1 MRNLM
6 KNGRTLR
13 PFCRKTVAVLC
24 AFSIL
29 LSVFTVGIITA
40 SAASYTA
47 VTTDALRLRSGA
59 GSSYS
64 TIMTMDQGKTVT
76 LLSSSSNGWIRVKE
90 PSGKTGWCSVDYL
103 QVNTAS
109 GVKITAETTDYLN
122 LRTGPGTSYS
132 TQGVINDGVTV
143 TVLDNSNESW
153 VKVKTSD
160 SKTGWLTR
168 EFLAVSIT
176 LPKTENSSSVSESNP
191 LYSNTEAP
199 DWFEQANSS
208 GSSLYLSQSAMTL
221 EKGDANMLTAFMSSV
236 SGAQTAV
243 TWKSSNSSVAAVTA
257 AGKVQAVAAGTAVI
271 TATHKGSGKTA
282 KCTVTVTEVKI
293 PVSKVTLNTNA
304 IKWPV
309 GRSGS
314 FTATVLPTNATN
326 KAVTWKS
333 SDTKV
338 ATVSSAGKLTAVAP
352 GMATITCTAQ
362 DGSGKY
368 ATCEVTV
375 TKPVVKVTSVT
386 LNTNAI
392 SWPVGR
398 SGSFTATVLPSDAT
412 DKSVTW
418 KSSNTKVAT
427 VSSAGKLT
435 AVAPGT
441 ATITCTAQD
450 GSGKYATCKVTVK
463 SNTEVSNIT
472 LSATATS
479 IYINNHAYIKATTTP
494 AGKAVTYTSSNTSVA
509 TVSSKGV
516 VTGKS
521 AGSAV
526 ITVKDSAGAVKKT
539 ITIRVTAAPSGYV
552 NLSNTTA
559 SVPVSKSFYLKS
571 YTSGTTWTTSDSSV
585 ATISSQGYLLAKKEG
600 VAIITAKASGKVRTC
615 AVTVTQAAPVRF
627 AYTSPNSATLND
639 KVSFIAITDTDR
651 DAVKFEFTANGK
663 QYTVSATSKSLDS
676 KGHYIWKGSITFKFS
691 GSFTVTAFSS
701 KNGAWSTCNDGKTS
715 VFVSNVASPST
726 VSFDE
731 RRASD
736 EILELNSD
744 YEGFLSSVTDDPL
757 VTNAPT
763 LGYGKVI
770 TPGEQFYNNLSR
782 DEAYAYLVQTMNSG
796 SYTAAVN
803 NFMQTNNIKFNQQQF
818 DALVMLV
825 YNLGAGVLSDSYVK
839 GILLDCYE
847 TSSTTS
853 ATVAYVNSS
862 DGLWLR
868 TGPGT
873 GYSSILAMPYNTK
886 VTVVEKTNSQW
897 YKVKLSDGTQGYCAS
912 QYLTFA
918 FTGVRNLNKV
928 DKDDLIAELIQW
940 HHAGGQCVWGLL
952 YRRIDELEV
961 FFYNDYVRDGS
972 SNKYNMPYRWNC

>member
-1 MRNLM
+1 MRSLM
-6 KNGRTLR
+6 KNGRALR
-13 PFCRKTVAVLC
+13 PFCKKTAAVLC

-29 LSVFTVGIITA
+29 LSVLTVSIITV

-59 GSSYS
+59 GASYS
-64 TIMTMDQGKTVT
+64 TIMTMDKGKTVT

-103 QVNTAS
+103 QVHTAG

-143 TVLDNSNESW
+143 TVLDNSNEAW

-160 SKTGWLTR
+160 GKTGWLTR
-168 EFLAVSIT
+168 EFVEVSIT
-176 LPKTENSSSVSESNP
+176 LPKTEDSSSSTVSKPS
-191 LYSNTEAP
+191 YSDTAPP
-199 DWFEQANSS
+199 DWFEQTGGS
-208 GSSLYLSQSAMTL
+208 GSLYLSQSAMAL
-221 EKGDANMLTAFMSSV
+221 KKGEAKMLTAFMSSV
-236 SGAQTAV
+236 SGAQAAV
-243 TWKSSNSSVAAVTA
+243 TWKSSNSSVATISAS
-257 AGKVQAVAAGTAVI
+257 GRVQAVAAGTAVI
-271 TATHKGSGKTA
+271 TAAHKGSGKTA
-282 KCTVTVTEVKI
+282 KCTVTVTEAKI
-293 PVSKVTLNTNA
+293 PVSKVILNTNA

-314 FTATVLPTNATN
+314 FTATVLPSNATN
-326 KAVTWKS
+326 KAVAW
-333 SDTKV
+333 
-338 ATVSSAGKLTAVAP
+338 
-352 GMATITCTAQ
+352 
-362 DGSGKY
+362 
-368 ATCEVTV
+368 
-375 TKPVVKVTSVT
+375 
-386 LNTNAI
+386 
-392 SWPVGR
+392 R
-398 SGSFTATVLPSDAT
+398 
-412 DKSVTW
+412 
-418 KSSNTKVAT
+418 SSNTKVAT
-427 VSSAGKLT
+427 VSSTGKLT

-494 AGKAVTYTSSNTSVA
+494 AGKAVTYASSNTSVA

-539 ITIRVTAAPSGYV
+539 ITIRVTAAPGGYV

-571 YTSGTTWTTSDSSV
+571 YTSGTTWTTSDPSV

-663 QYTVSATSKSLDS
+663 TYSVSATGKTLDS

-691 GSFTVTAFSS
+691 GSFTVTAFSR

-757 VTNAPT
+757 VTSAPT

-825 YNLGAGVLSDSYVK
+825 YNLGAGVLGDSSVK

-853 ATVAYVNSS
+853 STVAYVNSS

-912 QYLTFA
+912 EYLTFA
-918 FTGVRNLNKV
+918 STGVRNLNKV
-928 DKDDLIAELIQW
+928 DQDDLIAELIQW

>member
-176 LPKTENSSSVSESNP
+176 LPKTENSSSVSKSNP
-191 LYSNTEAP
+191 SYSNTEAP

-853 ATVAYVNSS
+853 STVAYVNSS

>member
-1 MRNLM
+1 MRSLM
-6 KNGRTLR
+6 KNGRALR
-13 PFCRKTVAVLC
+13 PFCKKTAAVLC

-29 LSVFTVGIITA
+29 LSVLTVSIITV

-59 GSSYS
+59 GASYS
-64 TIMTMDQGKTVT
+64 TIMTMDKGKTVT

-103 QVNTAS
+103 QVHTAG

-143 TVLDNSNESW
+143 TVLDNSNEAW

-160 SKTGWLTR
+160 GKTGWLTR
-168 EFLAVSIT
+168 EFVEVSIT
-176 LPKTENSSSVSESNP
+176 LPKTEDSSSSTVSKPS
-191 LYSNTEAP
+191 YSDTAPP
-199 DWFEQANSS
+199 DWFEQTGGS
-208 GSSLYLSQSAMTL
+208 GSLYLSQSAMAL
-221 EKGDANMLTAFMSSV
+221 KKGEAKMLTAFMSSV
-236 SGAQTAV
+236 SGAQAAV
-243 TWKSSNSSVAAVTA
+243 TWKSSNSSVATISAS
-257 AGKVQAVAAGTAVI
+257 GRVQAVAAGTAVI
-271 TATHKGSGKTA
+271 TAAHKGSGKTA
-282 KCTVTVTEVKI
+282 KCTVTVTEAKI

-314 FTATVLPTNATN
+314 FTATVLPSNATN
-326 KAVTWKS
+326 KAVAW
-333 SDTKV
+333 
-338 ATVSSAGKLTAVAP
+338 
-352 GMATITCTAQ
+352 
-362 DGSGKY
+362 
-368 ATCEVTV
+368 
-375 TKPVVKVTSVT
+375 
-386 LNTNAI
+386 
-392 SWPVGR
+392 R
-398 SGSFTATVLPSDAT
+398 
-412 DKSVTW
+412 
-418 KSSNTKVAT
+418 SSNTKVAT
-427 VSSAGKLT
+427 VSSTGKLT
-435 AVAPGT
+435 AVAPGM

-494 AGKAVTYTSSNTSVA
+494 AGKAVTYASSNTSVA

-539 ITIRVTAAPSGYV
+539 ITIRVTAAPGGYV

-571 YTSGTTWTTSDSSV
+571 YTSGTTWTTSDPSV

-663 QYTVSATSKSLDS
+663 TYSVSATGKTLDS

-691 GSFTVTAFSS
+691 GSFTVTAFSR

-757 VTNAPT
+757 VTSAPT

-825 YNLGAGVLSDSYVK
+825 YNLGAGVLGDSSVK

-853 ATVAYVNSS
+853 STVAYVNSS

-912 QYLTFA
+912 EYLTFA
-918 FTGVRNLNKV
+918 STGVRNLNKV
-928 DKDDLIAELIQW
+928 DQDDLIAELIQW

>member
-59 GSSYS
+59 GFSYS

-191 LYSNTEAP
+191 SYSNTEAP

-333 SDTKV
+333 SD
-338 ATVSSAGKLTAVAP
+338 
-352 GMATITCTAQ
+352 
-362 DGSGKY
+362 
-368 ATCEVTV
+368 
-375 TKPVVKVTSVT
+375 
-386 LNTNAI
+386 
-392 SWPVGR
+392 
-398 SGSFTATVLPSDAT
+398 
-412 DKSVTW
+412 
-418 KSSNTKVAT
+418 TKVAT

-853 ATVAYVNSS
+853 STVAYVNSS

>member
-1 MRNLM
+1 MRSLM
-6 KNGRTLR
+6 KNGRALR
-13 PFCRKTVAVLC
+13 PFCKKTAAVLC

-29 LSVFTVGIITA
+29 LSVLTVSIITV

-59 GSSYS
+59 GASYS
-64 TIMTMDQGKTVT
+64 TIMTMDKGKTVT

-103 QVNTAS
+103 QVHTAG

-143 TVLDNSNESW
+143 TVLDNSNEAW

-160 SKTGWLTR
+160 GKTGWLTR
-168 EFLAVSIT
+168 EFVEVSIT
-176 LPKTENSSSVSESNP
+176 LPKTEDSSSSTVSKPS
-191 LYSNTEAP
+191 YSDTAPP
-199 DWFEQANSS
+199 DWFEQTGGS
-208 GSSLYLSQSAMTL
+208 GSLYLSQSAMAL
-221 EKGDANMLTAFMSSV
+221 KKGEAKMLTAFMSSV
-236 SGAQTAV
+236 SGAQAAV
-243 TWKSSNSSVAAVTA
+243 TWKSSNSSVATISAS
-257 AGKVQAVAAGTAVI
+257 GRVQAVAAGTAVI
-271 TATHKGSGKTA
+271 TAAHKGSGKTA
-282 KCTVTVTEVKI
+282 KCTVTVTEAKI

-314 FTATVLPTNATN
+314 FTATVLPSNATN
-326 KAVTWKS
+326 KAV
-333 SDTKV
+333 
-338 ATVSSAGKLTAVAP
+338 A
-352 GMATITCTAQ
+352 
-362 DGSGKY
+362 
-368 ATCEVTV
+368 
-375 TKPVVKVTSVT
+375 
-386 LNTNAI
+386 
-392 SWPVGR
+392 
-398 SGSFTATVLPSDAT
+398 
-412 DKSVTW
+412 W

-427 VSSAGKLT
+427 VSSTGKLT
-435 AVAPGT
+435 AVAPGM

-494 AGKAVTYTSSNTSVA
+494 AGKAVTYASSNTSVA

-539 ITIRVTAAPSGYV
+539 ITIRVTAAPGGYV

-571 YTSGTTWTTSDSSV
+571 YTSGTTWTTSDPSV

-663 QYTVSATSKSLDS
+663 TYSVSATGKTLDS

-691 GSFTVTAFSS
+691 GSFTVTAFSR

-757 VTNAPT
+757 VTSAPT

-825 YNLGAGVLSDSYVK
+825 YNLGAGVLGDSSVK

-853 ATVAYVNSS
+853 STVAYVNSS

-912 QYLTFA
+912 EYLTFA
-918 FTGVRNLNKV
+918 STGVRNLNKV
-928 DKDDLIAELIQW
+928 DQDDLIAELIQW

>member
-1 MRNLM
+1 MRSLM
-6 KNGRTLR
+6 KNGRALR
-13 PFCRKTVAVLC
+13 PFCKKTAAVLC

-29 LSVFTVGIITA
+29 LSVLTVSIITV

-59 GSSYS
+59 GASYS
-64 TIMTMDQGKTVT
+64 TIMTMDKGKTVT

-103 QVNTAS
+103 QVHTAG

-143 TVLDNSNESW
+143 TVLDNSNEAW

-160 SKTGWLTR
+160 GKTGWLTR
-168 EFLAVSIT
+168 EFVEVSIT
-176 LPKTENSSSVSESNP
+176 LPKTEDSSSSTVSKPS
-191 LYSNTEAP
+191 YSDTAPP
-199 DWFEQANSS
+199 DWFEQTGGS
-208 GSSLYLSQSAMTL
+208 GSLYLSQSAMAL
-221 EKGDANMLTAFMSSV
+221 KKGEAKMLTAFMSSV
-236 SGAQTAV
+236 SGAQAAV
-243 TWKSSNSSVAAVTA
+243 TWKSSNSSVATISAS
-257 AGKVQAVAAGTAVI
+257 GRVQAVAAGTAVI
-271 TATHKGSGKTA
+271 TAAHKGSGKTA
-282 KCTVTVTEVKI
+282 KCTVTVTEAKI

-314 FTATVLPTNATN
+314 FTATVLPSNATN
-326 KAVTWKS
+326 KAVAW
-333 SDTKV
+333 
-338 ATVSSAGKLTAVAP
+338 
-352 GMATITCTAQ
+352 
-362 DGSGKY
+362 
-368 ATCEVTV
+368 
-375 TKPVVKVTSVT
+375 
-386 LNTNAI
+386 
-392 SWPVGR
+392 R
-398 SGSFTATVLPSDAT
+398 
-412 DKSVTW
+412 
-418 KSSNTKVAT
+418 SSNTKVAT
-427 VSSAGKLT
+427 VSSTGKLT

-494 AGKAVTYTSSNTSVA
+494 AGKAVTYASSNTSVA

-539 ITIRVTAAPSGYV
+539 ITIRVTAAPGGYV

-571 YTSGTTWTTSDSSV
+571 YTSGTTWTTSDPSV

-663 QYTVSATSKSLDS
+663 TYSVSATGKTLDS

-691 GSFTVTAFSS
+691 GSFTVTAFSR

-757 VTNAPT
+757 VTSAPT

-825 YNLGAGVLSDSYVK
+825 YNLGAGVLGDSSVK

-853 ATVAYVNSS
+853 STVAYVNSS

-912 QYLTFA
+912 EYLTFA
-918 FTGVRNLNKV
+918 STGVRNLNKV
-928 DKDDLIAELIQW
+928 DQDDLIAELIQW

>member
-1 MRNLM
+1 M
-6 KNGRTLR
+6 
-13 PFCRKTVAVLC
+13 
-24 AFSIL
+24 
-29 LSVFTVGIITA
+29 
-40 SAASYTA
+40 
-47 VTTDALRLRSGA
+47 
-59 GSSYS
+59 
-64 TIMTMDQGKTVT
+64 
-76 LLSSSSNGWIRVKE
+76 
-90 PSGKTGWCSVDYL
+90 
-103 QVNTAS
+103 
-109 GVKITAETTDYLN
+109 
-122 LRTGPGTSYS
+122 
-132 TQGVINDGVTV
+132 
-143 TVLDNSNESW
+143 
-153 VKVKTSD
+153 
-160 SKTGWLTR
+160 
-168 EFLAVSIT
+168 
-176 LPKTENSSSVSESNP
+176 
-191 LYSNTEAP
+191 
-199 DWFEQANSS
+199 
-208 GSSLYLSQSAMTL
+208 
-221 EKGDANMLTAFMSSV
+221 
-236 SGAQTAV
+236 
-243 TWKSSNSSVAAVTA
+243 
-257 AGKVQAVAAGTAVI
+257 
-271 TATHKGSGKTA
+271 
-282 KCTVTVTEVKI
+282 
-293 PVSKVTLNTNA
+293 
-304 IKWPV
+304 
-309 GRSGS
+309 
-314 FTATVLPTNATN
+314 
-326 KAVTWKS
+326 
-333 SDTKV
+333 
-338 ATVSSAGKLTAVAP
+338 
-352 GMATITCTAQ
+352 
-362 DGSGKY
+362 
-368 ATCEVTV
+368 
-375 TKPVVKVTSVT
+375 
-386 LNTNAI
+386 
-392 SWPVGR
+392 
-398 SGSFTATVLPSDAT
+398 
-412 DKSVTW
+412 
-418 KSSNTKVAT
+418 
-427 VSSAGKLT
+427 
-435 AVAPGT
+435 
-441 ATITCTAQD
+441 
-450 GSGKYATCKVTVK
+450 
-463 SNTEVSNIT
+463 
-472 LSATATS
+472 
-479 IYINNHAYIKATTTP
+479 
-494 AGKAVTYTSSNTSVA
+494 
-509 TVSSKGV
+509 
-516 VTGKS
+516 
-521 AGSAV
+521 
-526 ITVKDSAGAVKKT
+526 
-539 ITIRVTAAPSGYV
+539 
-552 NLSNTTA
+552 
-559 SVPVSKSFYLKS
+559 
-571 YTSGTTWTTSDSSV
+571 
-585 ATISSQGYLLAKKEG
+585 
-600 VAIITAKASGKVRTC
+600 AIITAKASGKVRTC

-853 ATVAYVNSS
+853 STVAYVNSS

>member
-1 MRNLM
+1 MRSLM
-6 KNGRTLR
+6 KNGRALR
-13 PFCRKTVAVLC
+13 PFCKKTAAVLC

-29 LSVFTVGIITA
+29 LSVLTVSIITVF
-40 SAASYTA
+40 AASYTA

-59 GSSYS
+59 GASYS
-64 TIMTMDQGKTVT
+64 TIMTMDKGKTVT

-103 QVNTAS
+103 QVHTAG
-109 GVKITAETTDYLN
+109 GVKVTAETTDYLN

-143 TVLDNSNESW
+143 TVLDNSNEAW

-160 SKTGWLTR
+160 GKTGWLTR
-168 EFLAVSIT
+168 EFVEVSIT
-176 LPKTENSSSVSESNP
+176 LPKTEDSSSSTVSKPS
-191 LYSNTEAP
+191 YSDTAPP
-199 DWFEQANSS
+199 DWFEQTGGS
-208 GSSLYLSQSAMTL
+208 GSLYLSQSAMAL
-221 EKGDANMLTAFMSSV
+221 KKGEAKMLTAFMSSV
-236 SGAQTAV
+236 SGAQAAV
-243 TWKSSNSSVAAVTA
+243 TWKSSNSSVATISAS
-257 AGKVQAVAAGTAVI
+257 GRVQAVAAGTAVI
-271 TATHKGSGKTA
+271 TAAHKGSGKTA
-282 KCTVTVTEVKI
+282 KCTVTVTEAKI

-314 FTATVLPTNATN
+314 FTATVLPSNATN
-326 KAVTWKS
+326 KAV
-333 SDTKV
+333 
-338 ATVSSAGKLTAVAP
+338 A
-352 GMATITCTAQ
+352 
-362 DGSGKY
+362 
-368 ATCEVTV
+368 
-375 TKPVVKVTSVT
+375 
-386 LNTNAI
+386 
-392 SWPVGR
+392 
-398 SGSFTATVLPSDAT
+398 
-412 DKSVTW
+412 W

-427 VSSAGKLT
+427 VSSTGKLT

-494 AGKAVTYTSSNTSVA
+494 AGKAVTYASSNTSVA

-539 ITIRVTAAPSGYV
+539 ITIRVTAAPGGYV

-571 YTSGTTWTTSDSSV
+571 YTSGTTWTTSDPSV

-663 QYTVSATSKSLDS
+663 TYSVSATGKTLDS

-691 GSFTVTAFSS
+691 GSFTVTAFSR

-757 VTNAPT
+757 VTSAPT

-825 YNLGAGVLSDSYVK
+825 YNLGAGVLGDSSVK

-853 ATVAYVNSS
+853 STVAYVNSS

-912 QYLTFA
+912 EYLTFA
-918 FTGVRNLNKV
+918 STGVRNLNKV
-928 DKDDLIAELIQW
+928 DQDDLIAELIQW

>member
-1 MRNLM
+1 MRSLM
-6 KNGRTLR
+6 KNGRALR
-13 PFCRKTVAVLC
+13 PFCKKTAAVLC

-29 LSVFTVGIITA
+29 LSVLTVSIITV

-59 GSSYS
+59 GASYS
-64 TIMTMDQGKTVT
+64 TIMTMDKGKTVT

-103 QVNTAS
+103 QVHTAG
-109 GVKITAETTDYLN
+109 GVKVTAETTDYLN

-143 TVLDNSNESW
+143 TVLDNSNEAW

-160 SKTGWLTR
+160 GKTGWLTR
-168 EFLAVSIT
+168 EFVEVSIT
-176 LPKTENSSSVSESNP
+176 LPKTEDSSSSTVSKPS
-191 LYSNTEAP
+191 YSDTAPP
-199 DWFEQANSS
+199 DWFEQTGGS
-208 GSSLYLSQSAMTL
+208 GSLYLSQSAMAL
-221 EKGDANMLTAFMSSV
+221 KKGEAKMLTAFMSSV
-236 SGAQTAV
+236 SGAQAAV
-243 TWKSSNSSVAAVTA
+243 TWKSSNSSVATISAS
-257 AGKVQAVAAGTAVI
+257 GRVQAVAAGTAVI
-271 TATHKGSGKTA
+271 TAAHKGSGKTA
-282 KCTVTVTEVKI
+282 KCTVTVTEAKI

-314 FTATVLPTNATN
+314 FTATVLPSNATN
-326 KAVTWKS
+326 KAVAW
-333 SDTKV
+333 
-338 ATVSSAGKLTAVAP
+338 
-352 GMATITCTAQ
+352 
-362 DGSGKY
+362 
-368 ATCEVTV
+368 
-375 TKPVVKVTSVT
+375 
-386 LNTNAI
+386 
-392 SWPVGR
+392 R
-398 SGSFTATVLPSDAT
+398 
-412 DKSVTW
+412 
-418 KSSNTKVAT
+418 SSNTKVAT
-427 VSSAGKLT
+427 VSSTGKLT

-494 AGKAVTYTSSNTSVA
+494 AGKAVTYASSNTSVA

-539 ITIRVTAAPSGYV
+539 ITIRVTAAPGGYV

-571 YTSGTTWTTSDSSV
+571 YTSGTTWTTSDPSV

-663 QYTVSATSKSLDS
+663 TYSVSATGKTLDS

-691 GSFTVTAFSS
+691 GSFTVTAFSR

-757 VTNAPT
+757 VTSAPT

-825 YNLGAGVLSDSYVK
+825 YNLGAGVLGDSSVK

-853 ATVAYVNSS
+853 STVAYVNSS

-912 QYLTFA
+912 EYLTFA
-918 FTGVRNLNKV
+918 STGVRNLNKV
-928 DKDDLIAELIQW
+928 DQDDLIAELIQW

>member
-1 MRNLM
+1 MRSLM
-6 KNGRTLR
+6 KNGRALR
-13 PFCRKTVAVLC
+13 PFCKKTAAVLC

-29 LSVFTVGIITA
+29 LSVLTVSIITVF
-40 SAASYTA
+40 AASYTA

-59 GSSYS
+59 GASYS
-64 TIMTMDQGKTVT
+64 TIMTMDKGKTVT

-103 QVNTAS
+103 QVHTAG
-109 GVKITAETTDYLN
+109 GVKVTAETTDYLN

-143 TVLDNSNESW
+143 TVLDNSNEAW

-160 SKTGWLTR
+160 GKTGWLTR
-168 EFLAVSIT
+168 EFVEVSIT
-176 LPKTENSSSVSESNP
+176 LPKTEDSSSSTVSKPS
-191 LYSNTEAP
+191 YSDTAPP
-199 DWFEQANSS
+199 DWFEQTGGS
-208 GSSLYLSQSAMTL
+208 GSLYLSQSAMAL
-221 EKGDANMLTAFMSSV
+221 KKGEAKMLTAFMSSV
-236 SGAQTAV
+236 SGAQAAV
-243 TWKSSNSSVAAVTA
+243 TWKSSNSSVATISAS
-257 AGKVQAVAAGTAVI
+257 GRVQAVAAGTAVI
-271 TATHKGSGKTA
+271 TAAHKGSGKTA
-282 KCTVTVTEVKI
+282 KCTVTVTEAKI

-314 FTATVLPTNATN
+314 FTATVLPSNATN
-326 KAVTWKS
+326 KAVAW
-333 SDTKV
+333 
-338 ATVSSAGKLTAVAP
+338 
-352 GMATITCTAQ
+352 
-362 DGSGKY
+362 
-368 ATCEVTV
+368 
-375 TKPVVKVTSVT
+375 
-386 LNTNAI
+386 
-392 SWPVGR
+392 R
-398 SGSFTATVLPSDAT
+398 
-412 DKSVTW
+412 
-418 KSSNTKVAT
+418 SSNTKVAT
-427 VSSAGKLT
+427 VSSTGKLT

-494 AGKAVTYTSSNTSVA
+494 AGKAVTYASSNTSVA

-539 ITIRVTAAPSGYV
+539 ITIRVTAAPGGYV

-571 YTSGTTWTTSDSSV
+571 YTSGTTWTTSDPSV

-663 QYTVSATSKSLDS
+663 TYSVSATGKTLDS

-691 GSFTVTAFSS
+691 GSFTVTAFSR

-757 VTNAPT
+757 VTSAPT

-825 YNLGAGVLSDSYVK
+825 YNLGAGVLGDSSVK

-853 ATVAYVNSS
+853 STVAYVNSS

-912 QYLTFA
+912 EYLTFA
-918 FTGVRNLNKV
+918 STGVRNLNKV
-928 DKDDLIAELIQW
+928 DQDDLIAELIQW